1 MVGCGRFR
9 VLWPLGCLVLVLSL
23 VGCARRPK
31 DERVDVKTALLPETA
46 GDEKSLSSFQPAK
59 PYAAKGDALGR
70 TVFQADAPAG
80 YRVEVR
86 DWKVPVGKQTDG
98 TALPG
103 AAFIEARSGT
113 GSLQTGDKKQELQF
127 GAIVSI
133 SQDQP
138 FTIANTGQWPLVLR
152 VYVVSAP

>member
-1 MVGCGRFR
+1 MVGGGRFR
-9 VLWPLGCLVLVLSL
+9 VFWPLSCLVLALSL
-23 VGCARRPK
+23 VGCSRRPK

-46 GDEKSLSSFQPAK
+46 GDEKSLSTYQPAK
-59 PYAAKGDALGR
+59 PYAANGNALGR

-103 AAFIEARSGT
+103 AAFIEVRSGS
-113 GSLQTGDKKQELQF
+113 GSLQAGENKQELQL

-138 FTIANTGQWPLVLR
+138 FTVVNTGQWPLVLR
-152 VYVVSAP
+152 VYVVSTP